1 MSRSEDTL
9 KNSVIQK
16 KYYKNGWKLIKNRLS
31 VALSTIKYLEENNTK
46 TFLEKQN
53 KDCAR
58 VGDFKVPD
66 CLKKNLNPN
75 LVQKSL
81 STNLNLISHFDSKR

>member
-1 MSRSEDTL
+1 VNKEKKIIQITTSRSEETL
-9 KNSVIQK
+9 NKIQLFKRNITKRLKIIK
-16 KYYKNGWKLIKNRLS
+16 KPPLCRSLS
-31 VALSTIKYLEENNTK
+31 SIKYLEENNTK

-66 CLKKNLNPN
+66 C
-75 LVQKSL
+75 
-81 STNLNLISHFDSKR
+81 

>member
-1 MSRSEDTL
+1 VNKEKKIIQITTSRYEETL
-9 KNSVIQK
+9 NKIQLFK
-16 KYYKNGWKLIKNRLS
+16 RNITKRLKINQKTAS
-31 VALSTIKYLEENNTK
+31 LSLSSIKYLEENNTK

-66 CLKKNLNPN
+66 C
-75 LVQKSL
+75 
-81 STNLNLISHFDSKR
+81 

>member
-1 MSRSEDTL
+1 MNKEKKNHSNNNIKIRRNPQQ
-9 KNSVIQK
+9 NSVIQK
-16 KYYKNGWKLIKNRLS
+16 KYYKTAENNQKTASLS
-31 VALSTIKYLEENNTK
+31 LSSIKYLEENNTK

-66 CLKKNLNPN
+66 C
-75 LVQKSL
+75 
-81 STNLNLISHFDSKR
+81 